1 MTAAS
6 PSSASGSVWGPRLTR
21 WSIRLTG
28 AAVVVAAIGLTLA
41 RYDLIPK
48 LTGFTGLLAGGLIA
62 LVALLA
68 GIAALV
74 LNRGSAAGGRGK
86 LLAALAVSVVYVGF
100 IVSRPM
106 AAGDVPA
113 IHDVTTDLANP
124 PQFEVLPLR
133 ADNLVGVETAD
144 NWKRLHASAYS
155 DLAPVTL
162 ALPVAEA
169 TAKVAGLASSRGW
182 TIAKSDPARGHVEAT
197 ASVSYIRFNDDVV
210 IRIAPTADGKGS
222 VVDMRSVS
230 RVGISDF
237 GVNAKR
243 VRAFL
248 KDLQAAE

>member
-1 MTAAS
+1 MTTAS
-6 PSSASGSVWGPRLTR
+6 PPLAAGSVWGPRLTR
-21 WSIRLTG
+21 WSIRLTV
-28 AAVVVAAIGLTLA
+28 AALVVAGLGLTAA

-48 LTGFTGLLAGGLIA
+48 LAGFSGLLGGALIA
-62 LVALLA
+62 LVALLC
-68 GIAALV
+68 GIIALV
-74 LNRGSAAGGRGK
+74 KGGAASGRGK
-86 LLAALAVSVVYVGF
+86 LLAAVLVSLVYVGF
-100 IVSRPM
+100 IASRPL
-106 AAGDVPA
+106 AAGDIPA

-133 ADNLVGVETAD
+133 ADNLAGVETVD
-144 NWKRLHASAYS
+144 NWKKLHTSAYN

-162 ALPVAEA
+162 VLPVAEA
-169 TAKVAGLASSRGW
+169 TSKVTALATSRGW
-182 TIAKSDPARGHVEAT
+182 AIANSDPARGHVEAT

>member
-62 LVALLA
+62 LVALLC
-68 GIAALV
+68 GIIALV
-74 LNRGSAAGGRGK
+74 KGGAASGRGK
-86 LLAALAVSVVYVGF
+86 LLAALAVSLVYVGF
-100 IVSRPM
+100 IASRPLV
-106 AAGDVPA
+106 AGDIPA

-124 PQFEVLPLR
+124 PQFEVLSLR
-133 ADNLVGVETAD
+133 ADNLAGVGTLE
-144 NWKRLHASAYS
+144 NWRKVHESAYS

-169 TAKVAGLASSRGW
+169 TAKVAGLATSRGW

-210 IRIAPTADGKGS
+210 IRIVPSADGKGS
-222 VVDMRSVS
+222 QVDMRSVS

-248 KDLQAAE
+248 KELAAE

>member
-1 MTAAS
+1 MTTAS
-6 PSSASGSVWGPRLTR
+6 PSSASGSVWGPRLTH

-28 AAVVVAAIGLTLA
+28 AAVAVAATGLTAA
-41 RYDLIPK
+41 RYDVIPK
-48 LTGFTGLLAGGLIA
+48 LAGFGGLLGGGLIA
-62 LVALLA
+62 LVALIC

-74 LNRGSAAGGRGK
+74 KGGAMGSRGK
-86 LLAALAVSVVYVGF
+86 LLAAVAISLVYVGF
-100 IVSRPM
+100 IASRPL
-106 AAGDVPA
+106 AAGDIPA

-124 PQFEVLPLR
+124 PQFEVLSLR
-133 ADNLVGVETAD
+133 ADNLAGVGTAE
-144 NWKRLHASAYS
+144 NWKKLHASAYS

-169 TAKVAGLASSRGW
+169 TAKVAGLATSRGW
-182 TIAKSDPARGHVEAT
+182 TIAKSDPVRGHVEAT

-210 IRIAPTADGKGS
+210 IRIVPSADGKGS

>member
-1 MTAAS
+1 MTTAS
-6 PSSASGSVWGPRLTR
+6 PSSASGSIWGPRLTR
-21 WSIRLTG
+21 WSIRLTV
-28 AAVVVAAIGLTLA
+28 AALVVAGLGLTAA

-48 LTGFTGLLAGGLIA
+48 LAGFSGLLGGALIA
-62 LVALLA
+62 LVALLC
-68 GIAALV
+68 GIIALV
-74 LNRGSAAGGRGK
+74 KGGAASGRGK
-86 LLAALAVSVVYVGF
+86 LLAALAVSLVYVGF
-100 IVSRPM
+100 IASRPLV
-106 AAGDVPA
+106 AGDIPA

-124 PQFEVLPLR
+124 PQFEALSLR
-133 ADNLVGVETAD
+133 ADNLAGVGTVE
-144 NWKRLHASAYS
+144 NWRKVHASAYS

-169 TAKVAGLASSRGW
+169 TAKVAGLATSRGW

-197 ASVSYIRFNDDVV
+197 ASVSYIRFDDDVV
-210 IRIAPTADGKGS
+210 IRIVPSADGKGS
-222 VVDMRSVS
+222 QVDMRSVS